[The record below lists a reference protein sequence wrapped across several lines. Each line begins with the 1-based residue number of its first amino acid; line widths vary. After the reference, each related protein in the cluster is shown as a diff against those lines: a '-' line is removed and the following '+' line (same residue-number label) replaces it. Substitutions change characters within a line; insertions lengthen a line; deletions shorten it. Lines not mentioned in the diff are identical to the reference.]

1 LEFAISDTGIGIPE
15 SKLATIFETF
25 IQADGSST
33 RRYSGTGLGL
43 SICKGLVELMG
54 GRLEVISQVGQG
66 SVFTFTLPVESHAS
80 VS

>member
-33 RRYSGTGLGL
+33 RRYNGTGLGL
-43 SICKGLVELMG
+43 SICRGLVELMG
-54 GRLEVISQVGQG
+54 GRVKVISQVGQG
-66 SVFTFTLPVESHAS
+66 SVFTFTLPVENHAS